1 MIEGLI
7 AGKVA
12 GAPEARKGKGDSPFV
27 VARVR
32 AHSTEGEAVW
42 VNVIAFAADVCAA
55 LMALQEGDPVSLAGS
70 LSPRV
75 WSDKQG
81 NTRPALDMVAQRVLA
96 LSPESVMNAALMPAP
111 LETWKE

>member
-12 GAPEARKGKGDSPFV
+12 GVPEARKGKGDSPFV

-32 AHSTEGEAVW
+32 VLSTEGETVW
-42 VNVIAFAADVCAA
+42 VNVIAFSADVCTA
-55 LMALQEGDPVSLAGS
+55 LMALQDGDPVSLAGS

-96 LSPESVMNAALMPAP
+96 LPQELLVNSALVPAP
-111 LETWKE
+111 